1 MMKKIILNKNQR
13 YWLFQVLGWGSITLV
28 ETINYTFF
36 IVGTFSWGFVG
47 QFAVLSVI
55 GLVISHIYKK
65 LFIKPSVFEKSLSKI
80 WVRALADT
88 FLMTSIMVSLIYG
101 ISVFSNPEVLKDTQ
115 FFISYFGQIM
125 NVARYVV
132 VWIIIYYLYHV
143 LKKHQETAEQ
153 KLLVENL
160 AKTSELELLK
170 SQLNPHF
177 LFNALNSIK
186 ALVLIDTNKSREA
199 IIKLSELLRFT
210 LNYEKTP
217 LISISEEI
225 NEVVKYLE
233 LEKIRFGNRLD
244 VKIDLQAETLEAKI
258 PPAMI
263 LTLAENAIKHGIT
276 QLPDGG
282 LIEITASA
290 NSQNVR
296 IEVTNSGVLKLDENK
311 GIGLKNTTKRLHS
324 LFGEKADLVLKRK
337 SDNLVS
343 VTITY
348 PLKYNAHGHQVLSG
362 R

>member
-1 MMKKIILNKNQR
+1 MKKIVLNKNQR
-13 YWLFQVLGWGSITLV
+13 YWLFQVLGWGSIILV
-28 ETINYTFF
+28 ETVNYTFF
-36 IVGTFSWGFVG
+36 IVGEFSWDYVG
-47 QFAVLSVI
+47 QFAILSVTGI
-55 GLVISHIYKK
+55 LTSHIYKK
-65 LFIKPSVFEKSLSKI
+65 LFIRSAVFEKTLSTI
-80 WVRALADT
+80 WVRAFADT
-88 FLMTSIMVSLIYG
+88 FFMTAIMVSVLYG
-101 ISVFSNPEVLKDTQ
+101 ITLYANPNAKIDTQ
-115 FFISYFGQIM
+115 FLISYFGQIM

-186 ALVLIDTNKSREA
+186 ALVLIDTEKSREA

-244 VKIDLQAETLEAKI
+244 VKIDLQAETLDAKI

-290 NSQNVR
+290 TSQNVK
-296 IEVTNSGVLKLDENK
+296 IEVSNSGVLKDNQNK

-324 LFGEKADLVLKRK
+324 LFGDKSDLVLKRK
-337 SDNLVS
+337 SDNQVS

-348 PLKYNAHGHQVLSG
+348 PLKYNAHGHQMLSG